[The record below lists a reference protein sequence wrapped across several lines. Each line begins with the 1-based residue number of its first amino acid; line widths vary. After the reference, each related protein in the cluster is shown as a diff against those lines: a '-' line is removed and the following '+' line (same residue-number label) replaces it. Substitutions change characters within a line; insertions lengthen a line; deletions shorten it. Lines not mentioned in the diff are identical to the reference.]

1 MVALTTGTNRPYR
14 YKNQLSMKVGAS
26 TTIYQGALLQLVGGY
41 VLPAVS
47 GTSGDEAKRVIG
59 VADET
64 VDNAGG
70 TAGAKSVLV
79 RLGDNC
85 LFRCATNVDLADA
98 NIGTIYDVL
107 DDTTLQATA
116 ANAAPAGRLMQ
127 IEATR
132 LGWFD
137 LYDTFTRP

>member
-14 YKNQLSMKVGAS
+14 YKDQLPFKVAAA
-26 TTIYQGALLQLVGGY
+26 TKIYQGALLQLSGGY
-41 VLPAVS
+41 AIPAKS
-47 GTSGDEAKRVIG
+47 STSGDEALRVIG

-64 VDNAGG
+64 VDNSGGVAGDK
-70 TAGAKSVLV
+70 TVLV
-79 RLGDNC
+79 RLPDNC
-85 LFRCATNVDLADA
+85 LFRCATNADLADA
-98 NIGTIYDVL
+98 NIGTVYDVL

-127 IEATR
+127 IEGTR

>member
-1 MVALTTGTNRPYR
+1 MVALVTGTNRPYR
-14 YKNQLSMKVGAS
+14 YKDQLQFKVAANVN
-26 TTIYQGALLQLVGGY
+26 IYQGALLQLDGGY
-41 VLPAVS
+41 VLPARAGA
-47 GTSGDEAKRVIG
+47 GTEDDRVIG

-64 VDNAGG
+64 VDNTGGSAGD
-70 TAGAKSVLV
+70 KSVLV

-116 ANAAPAGRLMQ
+116 ANAAPAGRLVH

-137 LYDTFTRP
+137 LYDTFARP